1 MRFPLAIAAAG
12 LMSLGSPAEQG
23 SAVVDEAT
31 FIVTRNGAPIGR
43 ESFKIIRAP
52 GPGGQVYRAVASSA
66 LGEDRISTT
75 LTTDSTGAPVAYE
88 STLSLRGE
96 VQERIQGRGRTDRF
110 SVLVQTK
117 GGEAVNEY
125 VVRPG
130 TIVLEGRVFY
140 QYYFAAR
147 AGAEVSAIAPRAG
160 RQEVLRVE
168 DLGTEELAIG
178 RQRVSGRRLAVVD
191 ASGGRR
197 DIWVDRTGRLLKVA
211 LPDQGLL
218 ATRDDPPR

>member
-1 MRFPLAIAAAG
+1 MNPTFAVATAALVSLA
-12 LMSLGSPAEQG
+12 PPPNQG

-31 FIVTRNGAPIGR
+31 FIVTRNGAPVGR

-52 GPGGQVYRAVASSA
+52 GPGGQVYRAVASGA

-75 LTTDSTGAPVAYE
+75 LATDSSGAPVSYE

-96 VQERIQGRGRTDRF
+96 VQERLQGRGRTDRF
-110 SVLVQTK
+110 SVLLQTK
-117 GGEAVNEY
+117 DGEAVNEY

-130 TIVLEGRVFY
+130 TIVLEGQAFH

-147 AGAEVSAIAPRAG
+147 AGAEVSIVAPRAH

-178 RQRVSGRRLAVVD
+178 RQRVSGRHLALVD
-191 ASGGRR
+191 SSGGRR
-197 DIWVDRTGRLLKVA
+197 DLWVDRTGRLLKVS